1 MFFKFSIKGNKYYF
15 RPVPLVFVSSNKHH
29 QESRPLSVINI
40 TREAKNPEEVSA
52 VLRPTSTCLQPSS
65 SEISIS
71 PSLAAWRAYQE
82 SRKNVTASNLSMNTT
97 AKPPRSAMINYGNV
111 GSFSP
116 SSRFGSNN
124 KWETEK
130 PLESTVD
137 SKPTLGKPAMTS
149 IPIQITPGKRSHE
162 VEISSDDVENGLKLL
177 LEKVQEVY
185 GGRGK
190 VKKRK
195 NAKFSVKFIGPE
207 SVAKMLNTVLKSI
220 EDLQRK
226 GNEWKFCQKIEESI
240 YEQSLQNNRKRC
252 FHKTAQLYIS
262 TS

>member
-1 MFFKFSIKGNKYYF
+1 
-15 RPVPLVFVSSNKHH
+15 
-29 QESRPLSVINI
+29 
-40 TREAKNPEEVSA
+40 
-52 VLRPTSTCLQPSS
+52 
-65 SEISIS
+65 
-71 PSLAAWRAYQE
+71 
-82 SRKNVTASNLSMNTT
+82 
-97 AKPPRSAMINYGNV
+97 MINYGNV

-116 SSRFGSNN
+116 SLSSDS
-124 KWETEK
+124 KLETEP
-130 PLESTVD
+130 PLVSTVE
-137 SKPTLGKPAMTS
+137 SKPTLSKPAMTS

-240 YEQSLQNNRKRC
+240 L
-252 FHKTAQLYIS
+252 
-262 TS
+262 